1 MAEHPR
7 IAPHAYAMRT
17 NVAET
22 LGLPLEAVSVKATT
36 NEGLGSIG
44 RGEGLAALAL
54 VQIELISD

>member
-1 MAEHPR
+1 
-7 IAPHAYAMRT
+7 MRT